1 MTRGEINMAS
11 AAEQMAANLSWG
23 ALGKATELRQR
34 IWFTLGLLIIYRLGT
49 YIPVPGIDG
58 AALRSFMEQ
67 AQSGLGGIMSMFTGG
82 ALGRMGVFALGIMPY
97 ISASIIVQL
106 MTAMVPSLAA
116 LKKEGESGRKKI
128 NQYTRY
134 GTVALAL
141 FQAYGLA
148 RSLEAGGLA
157 HDPGLFFQASVV
169 ITLVGGTMFLMWLGE
184 QITARGIGNGISL
197 IIFVGIIAEIPAAL
211 AAFFAQGRTGAVSTP
226 VIIGVIVMVVAV
238 IGFVVF
244 MERALR
250 KIRIQYPRR
259 QVGMKVYDGQSSHLP
274 IKVNPA
280 GVIPAIFASSL
291 LLLPITISTF
301 SGQES
306 GPVMSLLLAY
316 FGPGQPLYLLFFAAM
331 IIFFTYFYTQ
341 NVSFK
346 SDDVA
351 ENLKNQGGFIPGV
364 RPGKRTE
371 EYLDY
376 VVNRVLVIGSAYLT
390 AVCLLPEILR
400 HQWSIPFYFGGTSV
414 LIVVSVTM
422 DTINQVQSHLLAHQ
436 YEGLIEK
443 SQLRG
448 KRKSGTQKPRR
459 APTRR

>member
-1 MTRGEINMAS
+1 MAS

-23 ALGKATELRQR
+23 AFSKATELKQR
-34 IWFTLGLLIIYRLGT
+34 IWFTIGLLIIYRLGT

-58 AALRSFMEQ
+58 AALRNFMDQ
-67 AQSGLGGIMSMFTGG
+67 AQSGIGGILSMFTGG

-106 MTAMVPSLAA
+106 LASMVPSLEQ
-116 LKKEGESGRKKI
+116 LKKEGEQGRKKI

-141 FQAYGLA
+141 FQAFGLA
-148 RSLEAGGLA
+148 KSLEAGGLA
-157 HDPGLFFQASVV
+157 HDPGVFFQASVV

-197 IIFVGIIAEIPAAL
+197 IIFVGIVAEIPAAL
-211 AAFFAQGRTGAVSTP
+211 ANFFAQGRSGTISTP
-226 VIIGVIVMVVAV
+226 IILAVILMVVAV
-238 IGFVVF
+238 IAFVVF

-301 SGQES
+301 SGNQT
-306 GPVMSLLLAY
+306 GPVMSTILAY
-316 FGPGQPLYLLFFAAM
+316 FGPGQPLYLVFFAAM
-331 IIFFTYFYTQ
+331 IVFFAYFYTH

-351 ENLKNQGGFIPGV
+351 DNLKNQGGFVPGI

-376 VVNRVLVIGSAYLT
+376 VVNRVLVIGSAYLA

-448 KRKSGTQKPRR
+448 KRKPGTTKPRR